1 MSRRWTLLG
10 RQLEIWVEKDGVLV
24 RQISLLP
31 HSPQPRYIN
40 TFLSVPMMPTD
51 QRYSRMDWG
60 TIPLPRKFSNFY
72 HGTWSILAYQI
83 YYTTER
89 WRFEAP
95 PLPPFQIPSYA
106 PVPTLQQQLEKHF
119 QRTALVHKEP
129 ALPKAQSYHPPQ
141 FPNSFLENSSVLPS
155 TAKAK
160 NIVLFVEI
168 IKYVCSTG
176 SAVLKKNGSTTFI
189 VSYGYAP

>member
-1 MSRRWTLLG
+1 MSWRWTLLG
-10 RQLEIWVEKDGVLV
+10 RQLEIWVEKDGFLV

-31 HSPQPRYIN
+31 PLFLISMYKHYSVCTYDAHRSALFLKGLGYH
-40 TFLSVPMMPTD
+40 TFTAKNFKLLSRNMKYP
-51 QRYSRMDWG
+51 S
-60 TIPLPRKFSNFY
+60 
-72 HGTWSILAYQI
+72 
-83 YYTTER
+83 R
-89 WRFEAP
+89 WRFQAP
-95 PLPPFQIPSYA
+95 PLQPFQIPSYA

-129 ALPKAQSYHPPQ
+129 TLPKAQSYHPPQ